1 MNGGLWRKHRGQY
14 LDQIQAFAIR
24 HRLKG
29 RVDEDGTWIIP
40 GKYGHIF
47 EFDTGQLAVMVIPDP
62 PRKNYWTF
70 SRTKLLKAGFV
81 LLQNGDSEGS
91 AMFSTDDA
99 EQGKLAIQVSGV
111 KRKRRVS
118 PQQREKQM
126 AWLRTSAG
134 GVL

>member
-1 MNGGLWRKHRGQY
+1 MNGGLWRNQQGR
-14 LDQIQAFAIR
+14 DVDPIQAFATR
-24 HRLKG
+24 NRLKT
-29 RVDEDGTWIIP
+29 RVDDDGTRIIP

-47 EFDTGQLAVMVIPDP
+47 EYDTGQLAVMVIPDP

-70 SRTKLLKAGFV
+70 SRTKLLEAGFV

-91 AMFSTDDA
+91 ALFSPDDA
-99 EQGKLAIQVSGV
+99 EQTKLAIQVSGV

-118 PQQREKQM
+118 PRQREKQV
-126 AWLRTSAG
+126 AWLRASAG